1 MDTTESGSAG
11 FVLRSAQVRDLAGL
25 VRLIRGLAEYEK
37 LTHQLELTEQKLAV
51 HLFGERP
58 VAEALVVEDRQGS
71 LIGFALFFVSF
82 STFLGKPGLWLE
94 DLFVVPDQR
103 RHGVGTALLRALAR
117 VAVERDYGRFEWS
130 VLDWNEP
137 ALRFYERMGASVLS
151 DWRVCRVTGDA
162 LKELGANV
170 DLRRAAP

>member
-1 MDTTESGSAG
+1 MLTDDLGSAG
-11 FVLRSAQVRDLAGL
+11 FALRGATASDLPGL
-25 VRLIRGLAEYEK
+25 VSLIRGLAEYEK
-37 LTHQLELTEQKLAV
+37 LTHQLQVTEQTLGE

-58 VAEALVVEDRQGS
+58 VAEALVAEDRYRQ

-82 STFLGKPGLWLE
+82 STFLAKPGLWLE

-117 VAVERDYGRFEWS
+117 IAVERHYGRFEWS

-162 LKELGANV
+162 LQELGATGG
-170 DLRRAAP
+170 